1 MNFFKK
7 VKIKNI
13 KKPKKEDIYISI
25 LKFAKKE
32 GFEGLDYNNIY
43 QLAKDKGCLS
53 KEELCEIKK
62 YEIDRLNG
70 ISDITESKK
79 IKLDAMWSEIMSVNS
94 NKGSNQNRIM
104 SFESY
109 FKLIEHEELSEA
121 RRNAKIASWLA
132 MTAIIISV
140 FSVIVS
146 SKPIEFK
153 SPIKIDNQQLE
164 EIQNSKADIKNLENK
179 LNIIINNQEESIK
192 LNKKNSTFLEEIK

>member
-1 MNFFKK
+1 M
-7 VKIKNI
+7 
-13 KKPKKEDIYISI
+13 
-25 LKFAKKE
+25 
-32 GFEGLDYNNIY
+32 DYNNIY